1 MPGVL
6 LPPAPFIDSR
16 SAEAAG
22 SPRYFSV
29 ILTVTFRDHRKVWWT
44 RQAPPVFFIS
54 RGESRNRV
62 LGGQKSRCHRHRTR
76 PLELDCCGRGL
87 VTSPPRPKLA
97 ALPPQS
103 LPQLMV
109 VASR

>member
-6 LPPAPFIDSR
+6 LQPAPCIDSR

-29 ILTVTFRDHRKVWWT
+29 ILTVTFRDQWLELGRT
-44 RQAPPVFFIS
+44 QQASPAFFIS
-54 RGESRNRV
+54 RGESRNRG

-76 PLELDCCGRGL
+76 PLEVDCCGRG
-87 VTSPPRPKLA
+87 TYHRA
-97 ALPPQS
+97 APAEAGG
-103 LPQLMV
+103 
-109 VASR
+109 ASASV